1 MSATMKIL
9 TGAAGLIA
17 AVGLA
22 TPASAQYYPQP
33 SYPQQGYPQQ
43 GYPQQGY
50 PQPGYGTNNPVDQ
63 IVGQILGY
71 GRYPYGNYGYNQYA
85 NQSAAVDQCARAVE
99 QRLNGY
105 RGGYYGYGNVPYGGY
120 NQGYGNQPYG
130 NQYGYNQGYAGG
142 RVQGITKVDRKSYG
156 LKVFGVASS
165 GYRGYQ
171 GYGNNRYGTYGYGAG
186 ADLSWNCEVRYDGR
200 IRDIDIKRRTADWR
214 GY

>member
-1 MSATMKIL
+1 MDAYQGGIAMSAKMKIL
-9 TGAAGLIA
+9 TGAAGLAA

-33 SYPQQGYPQQ
+33 GYPQQ

-50 PQPGYGTNNPVDQ
+50 PQPGYGYGNQNPVGQ
-63 IVGQILGY
+63 VLGQILGY

-85 NQSAAVDQCARAVE
+85 NQSTAVDQCARAVD

-105 RGGYYGYGNVPYGGY
+105 RGGYYGYGN
-120 NQGYGNQPYG
+120 QRYG

-142 RVQGITKVDRKSYG
+142 RVQGITRVERKNYG
-156 LKVFGVASS
+156 LKVWGVATS

-186 ADLSWNCEVRYDGR
+186 ADLSWDCEVRYDGR
-200 IRDIDIKRRTADWR
+200 VRDIDIKRRTANWR

>member
-9 TGAAGLIA
+9 TGAAGLAA

-33 SYPQQGYPQQ
+33 GYPQQ

-50 PQPGYGTNNPVDQ
+50 PGYGNNNPVGQ

-105 RGGYYGYGNVPYGGY
+105 RGGYYGYGNVPYGGGY
-120 NQGYGNQPYG
+120 GNQGYGNQ
-130 NQYGYNQGYAGG
+130 YGYDQRYAGG
-142 RVQGITKVDRKSYG
+142 RVQGITRVERKNYG
-156 LKVFGVASS
+156 LKVWGVATS

-186 ADLSWNCEVRYDGR
+186 ADLSFDCEVRYDGR
-200 IRDIDIKRRTADWR
+200 IRDIDIKRRTANWR